1 MKIITTLLLS
11 ASFIFA
17 NVEINT
23 ATSKDFETL
32 KGIGTKKAQEIVK
45 YRDSIKCF
53 KSIDELTNVK
63 GIGEATLKKNIKEL
77 SLGKCKTNSTKK
89 KK

>member
-11 ASFIFA
+11 ATFMFA

-23 ATSKDFETL
+23 ATVKDFESL
-32 KGIGTKKAQEIVK
+32 KGIGVKKAEDIVK
-45 YRDSIKCF
+45 YRKSIQCF
-53 KSIDELTNVK
+53 KSINELTDVK

-77 SLGKCKTNSTKK
+77 TLGKCNKATTKK
-89 KK
+89 K

>member
-1 MKIITTLLLS
+1 MRIILTLLLG
-11 ASFIFA
+11 ATIIFA

-23 ATSKDFETL
+23 ASAKDFETL
-32 KGIGTKKAQEIVK
+32 KGIGVKKAQEIIK
-45 YRDSIKCF
+45 YRNDVKCF

-77 SLGKCKTNSTKK
+77 TLGACKSNTAKGK
-89 KK
+89 

>member
-23 ATSKDFETL
+23 ATVKDFETL
-32 KGIGTKKAQEIVK
+32 KGIGVKKAQEIVK
-45 YRDSIKCF
+45 YRDTIKCF
-53 KSIDELTNVK
+53 KSIEELTNVK

-77 SLGKCKTNSTKK
+77 SLGTCSQVIVNKK
-89 KK
+89 